1 LEDLLSGTEERDG
14 PERDYELSVP
24 DEVTVVPSN
33 STQNLDQIRAMARQR
48 GYSPDE
54 IEQKLVAAGL
64 TSAPEPTG
72 FGGQLAHGAGV
83 IGRSAVQGLG
93 NMASMPFGL
102 AGMAYQGMTGNQPPA
117 MLQGNMG
124 TNAANAMGLPQYQG
138 AGERMLGA
146 AGENAIGGALLP
158 GGAAMGRMAL
168 GGAAGLAGQGAAE
181 AGAGPMGQMAA
192 SAAAGM
198 GLPVTG
204 MILSG
209 AIRSALAGSASRRAA
224 AQETMALIQAG
235 DPKAAVTLGQV
246 AEGGAARTIEGGL
259 KNIPGTGS
267 VFQRTLD
274 KQATEMGERVEKV
287 ASKMGPPAAKE
298 VVGAAVQRGIEQG
311 FIPNFKAKSAEL
323 YERVYS
329 MVPPTSPVT
338 PTATTRLMVKQNDL
352 MGMAGEL
359 SDDITNPKFAK
370 ILGDLDKAAEAGGG
384 TVPFEVI
391 KELRSRLGAM
401 LSGDE
406 LIADINLRD
415 VKRLYGTLTE
425 DMGAAVQKTGG
436 TPATQAWNRA
446 NTFVKAGHER
456 IDKILQP
463 LVSKRTPEQAM
474 SALMSGTKEGA
485 TALRSTLRSL
495 DPASAGL
502 VRSNVLRQL
511 GRMPDETFS
520 PELFLRKLDGLAPT
534 AKAALFDGE
543 EQVGTGLLSLA
554 KTAEARKAAG
564 KVMFN
569 PSGTAQNTAFFAILN
584 GMSKI
589 GISGAGA
596 LVGQQVGGGLGAMA
610 GAMGAP
616 LLTAAAANQL
626 AERVFTNPRMINWLV
641 RQTKI
646 PFGAMQQELA
656 ILAKDATKWGPE
668 DKQTAMDLVGAMAKM
683 DWRTVLLGQAAA
695 DATAQRR

>member
-1 LEDLLSGTEERDG
+1 
-14 PERDYELSVP
+14 
-24 DEVTVVPSN
+24 VTVVPSN

-370 ILGDLDKAAEAGGG
+370 ILTDLDKAAEAGGG

-406 LIADINLRD
+406 LVADINLRD
-415 VKRLYGTLTE
+415 VKQLYGTLTE
-425 DMGAAVQKTGG
+425 DMAAAIHKAGGA
-436 TPATQAWNRA
+436 PATRAWSRA
-446 NTFVKAGHER
+446 TQFTKAGHER

-463 LVSKRTPEQAM
+463 LVSKKAPEQAFT
-474 SALMSGTKEGA
+474 ALMSGTKEGA
-485 TALRSTLRSL
+485 TALRTTLQSL
-495 DPASAGL
+495 DAGSAGL

-520 PELFLRKLDGLAPT
+520 PELFLRKLHGLAPT
-534 AKAALFDGE
+534 ARAALFE
-543 EQVGTGLLSLA
+543 GTGTVGDDLSALA
-554 KTAEARKAAG
+554 KTAEARRAGG

-569 PSGTAQNTAFFAILN
+569 PSGTAQNTAFFAMLN
-584 GMSKI
+584 GLSRL
-589 GISGAGA
+589 GVSGVGA
-596 LVGQQVGGGLGAMA
+596 LAGQQVGGGLGAGA
-610 GAMGAP
+610 GAVAAP

-626 AERVFTNPRMINWLV
+626 AERVFTNPRMVGWLV

-656 ILAKDATKWGPE
+656 ILAKDATKWGP
-668 DKQTAMDLVGAMAKM
+668 DDRQTAMDLVGAMGHM
-683 DWRTVLLGQAAA
+683 DWRSVLLGQAAA